1 MIQLNDIHKTY
12 QGPNG
17 NIDIIKGISLN
28 IAPKSSI
35 AITGP
40 SGSGKSTLLRIL
52 AGLDEPTKGRVI
64 LNNQNIYDLDDDERA
79 QIRSQTFGFIFQSFR
94 LFPALTVLENVSLS
108 VDIKGDSNSRDVAKE
123 WLNHVGLSDRYN
135 HLPEALSGGER
146 QRVAIA
152 RALAPSPSI
161 IVADEPTGNLD
172 QKNSDSL
179 QTLLNDCI
187 EKSNAALVL
196 VTHDSQLATMCDTRH
211 ELSNGQL
218 FK

>member
-17 NIDIIKGISLN
+17 NIDIIKGISLS

-108 VDIKGDSNSRDVAKE
+108 VDIKGDLNSTDIAKE
-123 WLNHVGLSDRYN
+123 WLNHVGLSDRYS

-196 VTHDSQLATMCDTRH
+196 VTHDSQLATMCETRH